1 MSTNDDI
8 EKINESFNELHENKE
23 PSISPN
29 LNISHELPDKE
40 KEKAAKY
47 KALADVLGVTQQQE
61 DIDKLN
67 QSITFLAGEMEKT
80 NLSINQIGDFI
91 KNGGVQAPQQ
101 GQPQGGGM
109 DIEKAEMV
117 GTLLE
122 KAMGIYSQFK
132 ATSNPAP
139 QTSLI
144 SNEEIQK
151 RMVESFYD
159 DLDTGK
165 NIRGFIT
172 NALKK
177 NATRQII
184 NTSLKD
190 IGSPDVSEVNHGP

>member
-8 EKINESFNELHENKE
+8 EKINESFNELHEVKE

-40 KEKAAKY
+40 KEKIAKY
-47 KALADVLGVTQQQE
+47 KELADALGVTQQQE
-61 DIDKLN
+61 DMDKMQ
-67 QSITFLAGEMEKT
+67 QSMQFLAGEAEKT
-80 NLSINQIGDFI
+80 NQAVNQIGEFI
-91 KNGGVQAPQQ
+91 KNGGVQAPQS
-101 GQPQGGGM
+101 QPQQGGGM
-109 DIEKAEMV
+109 DLEKAEIV

-132 ATSNPAP
+132 GTNNPP

>member
-8 EKINESFNELHENKE
+8 EKINQSFNELHENKE

-91 KNGGVQAPQQ
+91 KNGGVQAPQN
-101 GQPQGGGM
+101 QPAASGGM
-109 DIEKAEMV
+109 DLEKAEMV

-132 ATSNPAP
+132 GTNNPP

-190 IGSPDVSEVNHGP
+190 IGGPDVNDINHGP